1 MALSVTPA
9 LFVLAALSLLPLQA
23 SAQTKYEFRRAAPG
37 LVAARTQAPAPE
49 PTPAPLTVTLQAD
62 GYRAWSD
69 GSLASSCNAY
79 LTGSASQGSAGSGI
93 YRVQP
98 PGQAAAVVYCDMVTD
113 GGGWTLAARVVS
125 GSNAHVN
132 ANAVGSLVSPLQT
145 APAKLPDAFI
155 NALMDSGTGI
165 MRLDAAGSPGYSNYF
180 KLANVPFSAV
190 GAAAPRPVST
200 SLNGSYVATA
210 VNGLHG
216 GLNSYASL
224 PLSAYLVYGPADA
237 SDGCRIAIA
246 GPASWCGPGGSGAL
260 YVR

>member
-1 MALSVTPA
+1 MTRSVAQAIFVFAVLSA
-9 LFVLAALSLLPLQA
+9 LPLQA
-23 SAQTKYEFRRAAPG
+23 SAQPKYEYRRAVQG
-37 LVAARTQAPAPE
+37 LVEARTAAPAPA
-49 PTPAPLTVTLQAD
+49 PAPAPLTVALQAG
-62 GYRAWSD
+62 GYRAWND

-79 LTGSASQGSAGSGI
+79 LTGGASQGSAWSGI

-98 PGQAAAVVYCDMVTD
+98 AGQAAADVYCDMVTD
-113 GGGWTLAARVVS
+113 GGGWTLAVRVVS

-132 ANAVGSLVSPLQT
+132 ANAVGSLGSPLQA
-145 APAKLPDAFI
+145 APAKLSDAYI
-155 NALMDSGTGI
+155 NALMDASTGT

-180 KLANVPFSAV
+180 KVANVPFSAV
-190 GAAAPRPVST
+190 GAAAVRPVST
-200 SLNGSYVATA
+200 SLNGSYVATV
-210 VNGLHG
+210 VNGGHG

-224 PLSAYLVYGPADA
+224 PLSSYLVYGPADA